1 MFAFFS
7 LPGFP
12 RKLRPT
18 QRCKAFPRYWR
29 HGQIRSVLSRH
40 LPQFSL
46 FKSWNICAKM
56 MTFKNVLYFMRKLK
70 VNKKYSTMG
79 TSDAQA
85 KSIYI

>member
-1 MFAFFS
+1 
-7 LPGFP
+7 
-12 RKLRPT
+12 
-18 QRCKAFPRYWR
+18 
-29 HGQIRSVLSRH
+29 
-40 LPQFSL
+40 
-46 FKSWNICAKM
+46 M

>member
-12 RKLRPT
+12 RKLKPA

-29 HGQIRSVLSRH
+29 SVLSRH
-40 LPQFSL
+40 LPHFSL
-46 FKSWNICAKM
+46 FESWNICAKM
-56 MTFKNVLYFMRKLK
+56 MTFKNVLSFMHKLK